1 VPYAATA
8 LEKLGKALSPV
19 DCGVDCAR
27 GGSGACLWLSVC
39 AAASR
44 VPNFCAGLPGAAAA
58 ALGADALAHLAAAPA
73 QALSR
78 GSRATAEDTL
88 GTLAADLREL
98 ACAWMLGPDGLDI
111 FLGAYAPSREGD
123 QRSYCDFI
131 RDTADWEY
139 ADEHHLRALAMLLAV
154 RVVVVPR
161 YADRAVQVHGAAPP
175 ERTIYLGNDDVHYVW
190 LADPLPLSPGS
201 LGAPAVVDLLKD
213 SESGVEELP
222 GRGRVPRSKKP
233 PARKACQKSVAKK
246 AVEKPPNGG
255 RFRRGTRLARPP
267 ASGGRCGS
275 TAGPA
280 GSAIPTT
287 TPGTGGRT
295 GTAQPAACIR
305 RRAAGEGNCAPSGL
319 RDRSAGVPR
328 PRVSFSAMA
337 LG

>member
-1 VPYAATA
+1 
-8 LEKLGKALSPV
+8 
-19 DCGVDCAR
+19 
-27 GGSGACLWLSVC
+27 
-39 AAASR
+39 
-44 VPNFCAGLPGAAAA
+44 
-58 ALGADALAHLAAAPA
+58 
-73 QALSR
+73 
-78 GSRATAEDTL
+78 
-88 GTLAADLREL
+88 
-98 ACAWMLGPDGLDI
+98 MLGPDGLDI

-255 RFRRGTRLARPP
+255 RFRRGNKVGEATRFRRKVWKYRGACRECDTNDNTRN
-267 ASGGRCGS
+267 GGKDWYC
-275 TAGPA
+275 TACRVY
-280 GSAIPTT
+280 TKK
-287 TPGTGGRT
+287 GR
-295 GTAQPAACIR
+295 R
-305 RRAAGEGNCAPSGL
+305 
-319 RDRSAGVPR
+319 
-328 PRVSFSAMA
+328 
-337 LG
+337 